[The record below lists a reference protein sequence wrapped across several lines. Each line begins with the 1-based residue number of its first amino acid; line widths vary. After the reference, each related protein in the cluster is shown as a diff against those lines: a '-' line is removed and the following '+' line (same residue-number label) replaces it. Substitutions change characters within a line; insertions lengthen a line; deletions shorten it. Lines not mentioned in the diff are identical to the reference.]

1 MRENNAELKE
11 CYNYTPHAPYL
22 CVNGG
27 AGERIHPTKIIKY
40 TYNSIYLLSTVFHV
54 VCLCLVK
61 AILPRNNFF

>member
-22 CVNGG
+22 CVNDG

-40 TYNSIYLLSTVFHV
+40 TYMPPYSLLARS
-54 VCLCLVK
+54 L
-61 AILPRNNFF
+61 